1 MVPVW
6 ISFVAETLSGERT
19 TGARLA
25 MRFMEKLFL
34 LVFVLLQRIFV
45 SLLQRCS
52 RDSQE
57 NWPLHAS
64 TQSVLFS
71 IRGSLCLGRL
81 RRSVLCVTSCGK
93 MGVMFFL
100 RRRLELSVFGISNV
114 YASSNEDVT
123 SSVKLGRNEADALP
137 MGQMI

>member
-19 TGARLA
+19 TGASLA

-34 LVFVLLQRIFV
+34 LVFVLLQRILV

-64 TQSVLFS
+64 IQSVLLSFAGTFVLGDS
-71 IRGSLCLGRL
+71 KVGCRLNVLRERGGH
-81 RRSVLCVTSCGK
+81 V
-93 MGVMFFL
+93 L
-100 RRRLELSVFGISNV
+100 RRRLEFSVFVISNV